1 MKFLPL
7 SRFLVAST
15 LLSLPLAAAEKEAL
29 VIGCAAYENITPL
42 PLVATDVR
50 DVAAAL
56 TTLGFHV
63 TPVPDP
69 GIEAFNTAL
78 LKFKT
83 TAKGAKVVLVYYSGH
98 GLEHEQENYLL
109 PVDASLDS
117 AAQLRS
123 QAVNVDT
130 LLSDLKATQ
139 APARTVI
146 LDCCRDNPFGAT
158 VKSWRPATKSAVDAN
173 VLRALGEA
181 EIPEATM
188 IVFASSSG
196 RKAASR
202 LNHDSVHSPFTASFL
217 EFIQS
222 PGLSLRD
229 VFDKVEDAVSAA
241 TENRQTP
248 VTKYGG
254 SSRVFREL
262 VFLPG
267 GPGVKPPPP
276 LPPPPPPVTVTP
288 ATASRAV
295 PFTSSLGLEF
305 VPAGTARVLFSRTET
320 RVRDF
325 RAFATENAA
334 FASTQESMQGY
345 TLEKKG
351 TDSYEWKLAGG
362 TWADP
367 HFTQTEEH
375 PVVCVSLQDAEAF
388 AQWLTTRE
396 RASGL
401 IGPRDR
407 YRLPVDEEWSTACGL
422 GKYPWGSA
430 WPPPEG
436 AGNFSGTESKTGP
449 ANVPSWSVIAG
460 YTDPHARTAPVAQYQ
475 ENKYGL
481 YDLSGNVWEWCS
493 TEYRKTLNS
502 DDVRKKIPALE
513 KEKSDDGT
521 PFRVLRGGS
530 WFYVGPANLLSSF
543 RYYGRPTVRYDY
555 YGFRVVLV
563 VGGGG

>member
-7 SRFLVAST
+7 SLFLVAST
-15 LLSLPLAAAEKEAL
+15 LLALPLAAAEKEAL
-29 VIGCAAYENITPL
+29 VIGCAAYDNITPL
-42 PLVATDVR
+42 PLVATDMR

-56 TTLGFHV
+56 TSLGFHV
-63 TPVPDP
+63 TRVPDP
-69 GIEAFNTAL
+69 GIDAFNDAL

-83 TAKGAKVVLVYYSGH
+83 TARGAKVVLVYYSGH

-158 VKSWRPATKSAVDAN
+158 VKSWRPPTKNAVDAN

-196 RKAASR
+196 RKAAAR
-202 LNHDSVHSPFTASFL
+202 LNQDSTHSPFTASFL
-217 EFIQS
+217 EYIQS

-229 VFDKVEDAVSAA
+229 VFDKVEDAVSAI
-241 TENRQTP
+241 TENKQTP
-248 VTKYGG
+248 VIKYGG

-267 GPGVKPPPP
+267 GGAGKRLP
-276 LPPPPPPVTVTP
+276 LPVTP
-288 ATASRAV
+288 ATASRAI
-295 PFTSSLGLEF
+295 PFTSGLGLEF

-325 RAFATENAA
+325 RAFAGEKAA
-334 FASTQESMQGY
+334 FASTQENRQGY

-351 TDSYEWKLAGG
+351 PDSHEWKLAGG

-367 HFTQTEEH
+367 HFTQTGEH

-388 AQWLTTRE
+388 AHWLTAQD
-396 RASGL
+396 RAAGL
-401 IGPRDR
+401 LGPGDR
-407 YRLPVDEEWSTACGL
+407 YRLPTDEEWSRACGL
-422 GKYPWGSA
+422 GKYPCGSA
-430 WPPPEG
+430 WPPPVG
-436 AGNFSGTESKTGP
+436 AGNFCGAESKTGP
-449 ANVPSWSVIAG
+449 ANVSSWTVIEG
-460 YTDPHARTAPVAQYQ
+460 FQDPYPRTAPVAQFQ
-475 ENKYGL
+475 ENKY
-481 YDLSGNVWEWCS
+481 
-493 TEYRKTLNS
+493 
-502 DDVRKKIPALE
+502 
-513 KEKSDDGT
+513 
-521 PFRVLRGGS
+521 
-530 WFYVGPANLLSSF
+530 
-543 RYYGRPTVRYDY
+543 
-555 YGFRVVLV
+555 
-563 VGGGG
+563 